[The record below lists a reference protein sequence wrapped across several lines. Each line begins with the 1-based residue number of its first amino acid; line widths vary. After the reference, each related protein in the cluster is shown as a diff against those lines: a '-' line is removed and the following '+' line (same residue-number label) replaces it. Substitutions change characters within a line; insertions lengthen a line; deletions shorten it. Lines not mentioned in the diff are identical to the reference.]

1 MMTNE
6 ISFSFFFARHGQ
18 TEWNAQNRFV
28 GRADIPLNSTGT
40 EQAKQLAK
48 SVFEH
53 DIDLIYTSPLQR
65 AKQTANCVSD
75 RTQIPVRVHHGL
87 AEVDVGYL
95 EGKTETALNFFE
107 EWRRGRLDASVEPYQ
122 EVSNRVRQA
131 LRDIREQARLPL
143 VVAHSGIFEVISAMA
158 NLTTEREIPNAQAVR
173 ISISGL

>member
-1 MMTNE
+1 MTNE

-28 GRADIPLNSTGT
+28 GRADVPLNPTGT

-48 SVFEH
+48 SVSEL
-53 DIDLIYTSPLQR
+53 DIDLISTSPLLR
-65 AKQTANCVSD
+65 AKETAKCVSD
-75 RTQIPVRVHHGL
+75 YTQIPVRVHHGL

-95 EGKTETALNFFE
+95 EGRTESALNFVE
-107 EWRRGRLDASVEPYQ
+107 EWRRDRLDASVERYQ
-122 EVSNRVRQA
+122 EVSFRVRQA

-143 VVAHSGIFEVISAMA
+143 VVAHSRIFEVISGIA
-158 NLTTEREIPNAQAVR
+158 NLTTEREIPNAKAVR